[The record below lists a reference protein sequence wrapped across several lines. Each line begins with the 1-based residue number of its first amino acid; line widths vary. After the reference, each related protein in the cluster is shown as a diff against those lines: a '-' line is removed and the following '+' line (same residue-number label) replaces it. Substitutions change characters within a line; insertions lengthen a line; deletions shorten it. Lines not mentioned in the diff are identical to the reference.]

1 MSLAM
6 SLFALLYKLLRSRM
20 ISASFSFWSNPNN
33 ATNMRFLIH
42 LYAVVTDWNIN
53 RTPYS

>member
-42 LYAVVTDWNIN
+42 LYAAVTDWNIN